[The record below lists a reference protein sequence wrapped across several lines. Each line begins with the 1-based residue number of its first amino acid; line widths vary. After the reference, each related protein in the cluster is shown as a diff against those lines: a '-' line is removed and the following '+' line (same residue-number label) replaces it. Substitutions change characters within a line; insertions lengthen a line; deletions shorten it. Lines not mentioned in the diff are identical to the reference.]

1 MAKFLFVYYGGKM
14 AATPKEIEKV
24 NMDWTNWFKTLGKS
38 LVDGGM
44 PTMPGKTVTAA
55 GIKDGF
61 IGAEPVG
68 GYSIVQA
75 ADADA
80 AAKLAK
86 TAPGVKEGMKVAVYA
101 LMDMMMPAPKK

>member
-14 AATPKEIEKV
+14 AATPNEIEKV
-24 NMDWTNWFKTLGKS
+24 NTDWTNWLKSLGKS

-44 PTMPGKTVTAA
+44 PTMPAKTVTST
-55 GIKDGF
+55 GVKDGF
-61 IGAEPVG
+61 IGTEPVG

-101 LMDMMMPAPKK
+101 LMDMMMPAKK